1 MTATANRLLLKI
13 DALRLG
19 MFVQLDLGWMNHPFP
34 RSRFKLDDPAQ
45 IATLR
50 QLGVLEVLV
59 RPDLSDPVAFADSA
73 HDAGHVAAAEPAPS
87 GDTAAAIP
95 TPAAATAAADSS
107 PLRRRMLEPCS
118 QREPLR
124 AGDPTLA
131 MRRAQLGRERD
142 SLARSERLHAQAS
155 RAWLGITRDAVN
167 NPTGAHHAALLLAD
181 GLVDEL
187 LGDDDTTIRV
197 LSEAA
202 GTAAS
207 QHALNVTVLS
217 LLLGRSL
224 GLDEATMQTLALG
237 ALLHDIGKLLL
248 PDHLRNADAS
258 NGALLLRERRE
269 HVAQGARLGLAMGL
283 QAAAL
288 QVISQHHEQHDGS
301 GLPLGLAGNAIAMPA
316 RVVALVDTYD
326 RLCNPMAGQ
335 PLRTPHEA
343 QALLFAHMRKQL
355 DPAVLAAFIKLLG
368 VYPPGSVVQLN
379 DERLALV
386 VAVHPQRPLKPS
398 VVVHDP
404 RVPRDEALIVHL
416 QQEPGLGIRRS
427 LHPQHLP
434 RAVVDYLSPRERV
447 SYYFAHGLEPAVTAT
462 HGQAA

>member
-1 MTATANRLLLKI
+1 MTANANSLLLKI

-50 QLGVLEVLV
+50 QLGVREVLV
-59 RPDLSDPVAFADSA
+59 RPDLSDPVAFEDSA
-73 HDAGHVAAAEPAPS
+73 HGAGDVERAEPAPS
-87 GDTAAAIP
+87 TGTP
-95 TPAAATAAADSS
+95 TGTPAAPVAANSS

-124 AGDPTLA
+124 AGDPALA
-131 MRRAQLGRERD
+131 TRRAQLSRERD

-155 RAWLGITRDAVN
+155 RAWLGVTRDALN
-167 NPTGAHHAALLLAD
+167 NPAAAHQAAQLLAD

-224 GLDEATMQTLALG
+224 GLDETTMQTLALG

-248 PDHLRNADAS
+248 PDHLRNADAR
-258 NGALLLRERRE
+258 NGALMLRERRE
-269 HVAQGARLGLAMGL
+269 HVAQGTRLGQAMGL

-288 QVISQHHEQHDGS
+288 QVIAQHHEQHDGN
-301 GLPLGLAGNAIAMPA
+301 GLPLGLAGNAITMPA

-368 VYPPGSVVQLN
+368 VYPPGSVVQLS

-416 QQEPGLGIRRS
+416 QQEPSLGIRHS

-447 SYYFAHGLEPAVTAT
+447 SYYFAHGLEPAVTAE
-462 HGQAA
+462 QSRAA

>member
-1 MTATANRLLLKI
+1 MTANANSLLLKI

-34 RSRFKLDDPAQ
+34 RSRFKLEDPAQ

-50 QLGVLEVLV
+50 QLGVHEVRV
-59 RPDLSDPVAFADSA
+59 RPELSDAVAFEDSA
-73 HDAGHVAAAEPAPS
+73 QPAEPA
-87 GDTAAAIP
+87 
-95 TPAAATAAADSS
+95 TPATTPVASTAPDSS
-107 PLRRRMLEPCS
+107 ALQRRMLVPCT
-118 QREPLR
+118 QRGVMPGTNS
-124 AGDPTLA
+124 ASAD
-131 MRRAQLGRERD
+131 RRAQLSSQRD

-155 RAWLGITRDAVN
+155 RAWAGMTRDVIKDPDSAHQAAV
-167 NPTGAHHAALLLAD
+167 LLAD

-224 GLDEATMQTLALG
+224 GLDEPSMQNLALG

-258 NGALLLRERRE
+258 NGALMLRERLE
-269 HVAQGARLGLAMGL
+269 HIAQGARLGQSMGL
-283 QAAAL
+283 RAAAL
-288 QVISQHHEQHDGS
+288 QVIAQHHELHDGK
-301 GLPLGLAGNAIAMPA
+301 GLPLGLAGDKIAQPA
-316 RVVALVDTYD
+316 RVVAVVDTYD
-326 RLCNPMAGQ
+326 RLCNPMTGQ

-343 QALLFAHMRKQL
+343 QALLFTHKRHQL

-368 VYPPGSVVQLN
+368 VYPPGSVVQLS

-404 RVPRDEALIVHL
+404 RVPRDDALLLHL
-416 QQEPGLGIRRS
+416 HQEPGLGIRRS

-434 RAVVDYLSPRERV
+434 RAVLDYLSPRERV
-447 SYYFAHGLEPAVTAT
+447 SYYFAHGLEPTVAQS
-462 HGQAA
+462 QAH

>member
-1 MTATANRLLLKI
+1 MTANANRLLLKI

-50 QLGVLEVLV
+50 QLGVHEVQV
-59 RPDLSDPVAFADSA
+59 RPELSDAVAFEDRAQST
-73 HDAGHVAAAEPAPS
+73 EP
-87 GDTAAAIP
+87 T
-95 TPAAATAAADSS
+95 TPAATPATTLSPDSS
-107 PLRRRMLEPCS
+107 ALQRRMLGPCA
-118 QREPLR
+118 QRSALP
-124 AGDPTLA
+124 GTDSVSTG
-131 MRRAQLGRERD
+131 RRAQLSRQRD

-155 RAWLGITRDAVN
+155 RAWVGMSRDVIKDPDSAHQAAV
-167 NPTGAHHAALLLAD
+167 LLAD

-224 GLDEATMQTLALG
+224 GLAEAAMQTLALG

-269 HVAQGARLGLAMGL
+269 HIAQGARLGQAIGL
-283 QAAAL
+283 QTAAL
-288 QVISQHHEQHDGS
+288 QVIAQHHEQHDGS
-301 GLPLGLAGNAIAMPA
+301 GLPLGLAGDMIAQPA
-316 RVVALVDTYD
+316 RVVAVVDTYD

-335 PLRTPHEA
+335 PMRTPHEA
-343 QALLFAHMRKQL
+343 QALLFTHKRHQL
-355 DPAVLAAFIKLLG
+355 DPVVLAAFIKLLG
-368 VYPPGSVVQLN
+368 VYPPGSVVQLS

-404 RVPRDEALIVHL
+404 RMPRDDALLLHL
-416 QQEPGLGIRRS
+416 HQEPGLGIRRS

-434 RAVVDYLSPRERV
+434 RAVLDYLSPRERV
-447 SYYFAHGLEPAVTAT
+447 SYYFAHGLEPTVAQS
-462 HGQAA
+462 QAH